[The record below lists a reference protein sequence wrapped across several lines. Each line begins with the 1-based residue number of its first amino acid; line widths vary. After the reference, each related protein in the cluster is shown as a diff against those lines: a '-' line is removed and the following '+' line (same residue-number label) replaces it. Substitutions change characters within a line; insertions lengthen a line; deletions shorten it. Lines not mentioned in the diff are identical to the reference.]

1 MPTEDQK
8 QNLDDAIERIKKAE
22 TALLSSSGDK
32 VQAKYDSLDELLT
45 KIIEAKEKED
55 DEAFNAATGELKQLS
70 SVLQT
75 DQDELKAIV
84 GDAKL
89 AAEIAGYLTEAAE
102 FLAKI

>member
-1 MPTEDQK
+1 
-8 QNLDDAIERIKKAE
+8 
-22 TALLSSSGDK
+22 
-32 VQAKYDSLDELLT
+32 
-45 KIIEAKEKED
+45 
-55 DEAFNAATGELKQLS
+55 
-70 SVLQT
+70 VLQT